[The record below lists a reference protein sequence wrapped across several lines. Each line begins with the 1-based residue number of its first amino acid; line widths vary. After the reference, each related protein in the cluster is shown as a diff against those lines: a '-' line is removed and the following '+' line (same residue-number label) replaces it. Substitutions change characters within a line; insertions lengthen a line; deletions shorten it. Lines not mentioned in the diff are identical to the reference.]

1 LNRKNPH
8 SKSRLPPLRRIRLPR
23 RLSSRRSLRSITL
36 TMLVRDSRESLTAK
50 LTTVKVA
57 VVLAVPLKED
67 AVAEAVEKETADV
80 DAVVKVADNADPVPL
95 RLMRTETQLMLREP
109 REVVTDRDTRVSPVR
124 MDTLRI
130 DVKDTSSDVETA
142 RVATEE
148 AAGVIDASPLRKKVR
163 MKLLRLRRPR
173 PRRKRMPRKR
183 RKKLPLLR
191 RKLRNQ
197 LRSKKRKRKKP
208 ESLLMTSL
216 LTENLLASRTRLE
229 RLKRLIRRTFRRE
242 MVRRLIRPLL
252 PKT

>member
-1 LNRKNPH
+1 
-8 SKSRLPPLRRIRLPR
+8 
-23 RLSSRRSLRSITL
+23 
-36 TMLVRDSRESLTAK
+36 MLLRDSRESLTAK

-67 AVAEAVEKETADV
+67 AVAEAVEKEIADV
-80 DAVVKVADNADPVPL
+80 DAVVKAVEKVADNADPVPL
-95 RLMRTETQLMLREP
+95 RLMRTETQLMLTEP
-109 REVVTDRDTRVSPVR
+109 REVVTNRDTRVRPVR

-142 RVATEE
+142 RVAMEE
-148 AAGVIDASPLRKKVR
+148 ATGVIDASPLRKKVR

-197 LRSKKRKRKKP
+197 LRSKKRRRKRP

-229 RLKRLIRRTFRRE
+229 TLKRLIRRTFRRK

-252 PKT
+252 PII

>member
-1 LNRKNPH
+1 
-8 SKSRLPPLRRIRLPR
+8 
-23 RLSSRRSLRSITL
+23 
-36 TMLVRDSRESLTAK
+36 MLVRDSRESLTAK

-80 DAVVKVADNADPVPL
+80 DAVVKVAVVKVADNADLVPL
-95 RLMRTETQLMLREP
+95 RLMRTETQLMLTEP
-109 REVVTDRDTRVSPVR
+109 REVVIDRNTRVSPVR
-124 MDTLRI
+124 TDTLRI

-197 LRSKKRKRKKP
+197 LRSKKRKRKIP